1 MIGCEAQGPD
11 LTPHAISAP
20 TSREGKKTKEDMQKT
35 LQRSKGKEAER
46 KEVSE
51 SKRNLLFIREKS
63 NRKLRDILATNA
75 RSQVCFQ
82 DAPRGGVS
90 QSHPTL
96 TLTNNGIFIRHM
108 PFGLSAG
115 LHRPFFSS

>member
-1 MIGCEAQGPD
+1 MPYQLLLPEKERRQ
-11 LTPHAISAP
+11 
-20 TSREGKKTKEDMQKT
+20 KKTCKKK
-35 LQRSKGKEAER
+35 LCRGLKRKEAGR

-96 TLTNNGIFIRHM
+96 TLTLTLTLTIESIFNQIAKPTHQGAV
-108 PFGLSAG
+108 GL
-115 LHRPFFSS
+115 